1 MNILAIGN
9 SFSMD
14 ALRYVHKIAKSAGY
28 ELNSYNLYVSGCPLS
43 KHYELMKTG
52 EKAYELEING
62 ETTKEFVSLDEA
74 LTKLEW
80 DIITVQQVS
89 QESPDFS
96 TYEPYLTELVDYVRK
111 CVPKAKIAVH
121 QTWSYEDG
129 SDRLT
134 KELSYKKHEDMF
146 KDIEVA
152 YKKAYDLIDAD
163 FFIPSGK
170 LFEDMLA
177 SGIEKIH
184 RDTYHASLGLG
195 RYALGLL
202 WYAVLT
208 GGDIEDVTFNE
219 FDEPIT
225 NKEMDI
231 AKVCV
236 KKIISE

>member
-1 MNILAIGN
+1 MNILSIGN
-9 SFSMD
+9 SFSQD
-14 ALRYVHKIAKSAGY
+14 AQRYLHRIAKSAGY
-28 ELNSYNLYVSGCPLS
+28 ELNSYNLYVGGCPLS
-43 KHYELMKTG
+43 RHHEIMITG

-62 ETTKEFVSLDEA
+62 ETTGEFVSLDDVI
-74 LTKLEW
+74 TKLEW

-121 QTWSYEDG
+121 QTWAYEDG
-129 SDRLT
+129 SERLT

-163 FFIPSGK
+163 FLIPSGK
-170 LFEDMLA
+170 LFEGMLA

-184 RDTYHASLGLG
+184 RDTFHARLGLG
-195 RYALGLL
+195 RYALSLL
-202 WYAVLT
+202 WYAVLI
-208 GGDIEDVTFNE
+208 GGDIENITFND

-225 NKEMDI
+225 DKEMEI
-231 AKVCV
+231 AKACV
-236 KKIISE
+236 KRIISE